1 MRKDYLN
8 TPKGTKDILLEECE
22 AQNWIEHRLAEC
34 FRGYGY
40 RQVVTPGVEYL
51 DVYADAPGNAGSE
64 HMFKLVDNEG
74 RILVL
79 RPDSTA
85 PIARLVASRLK
96 NSSKPVRLY
105 YNQKVYRQKSI
116 YSGRNIETSQMGVEL
131 IGAESIRA
139 DLEMIQL
146 AMEALESCGLTD
158 YRIELG
164 HGGLCELLISRL
176 EADEGTKEQL
186 RQWIKAKNYPALNDF
201 LDTLGQGRGAKA
213 IKALPGLFGGE
224 EVFRKAADALG
235 NGETKGI
242 IGYIRTLY
250 EVLQSFGMG
259 EKMILDLGFVNEND
273 YYTGIIFQAYIPGSG
288 EAVLLGGRYD
298 RLLERFG
305 EQQPAVGFG
314 VNVDVLAK
322 NRLDKSGQAQGRAP
336 DALVWGEP
344 GHEIESML
352 YAKALRQAPGAI
364 VENGLFD
371 SLASCKAYAA
381 AKGIGQVHVVGET
394 VEAVAVAAA
403 GEAAGA
409 VAEAGAGAEAVAG
422 TAMGAAAGVAAEA
435 VAGEAAGAGT
445 VAGEAVTGAVADA
458 VAGSGGTRL

>member
-1 MRKDYLN
+1 VSNKSYVSKHFNNKGWLPVVKKDYLN
-8 TPKGTKDILLEECE
+8 TPKGTRDVLLEECE
-22 AQNWIEHRLAEC
+22 AQNWIEARLTER
-34 FRGYGY
+34 FRSYGY
-40 RQVVTPGVEYL
+40 HQAVTPGVEYL

-146 AMEALESCGLTD
+146 ATEALESCGLTD

-201 LDTLGQGRGAKA
+201 LDTLGQGHDVQA
-213 IKALPGLFGGE
+213 IKALPGLFGSR
-224 EVFRKAADALG
+224 EVFQKASGVLG
-235 NGETKGI
+235 DEETKEI
-242 IGYIRTLY
+242 IDYIRTLF
-250 EVLQSFGMG
+250 EALQSFGME

-273 YYTGIIFQAYIPGSG
+273 YYTGVIFQAYIPGSG

-305 EQQPAVGFG
+305 EKLAAVGFG
-314 VNVDVLAK
+314 VNVDLLAK
-322 NRLDKSGQAQGRAP
+322 NRLDEGRQPPDKAP

-344 GHEIESML
+344 GYEIKSIL
-352 YAKALRQAPGAI
+352 YAKSLRLAPGAV
-364 VENGLFD
+364 VENGLCD
-371 SLASCKAYAA
+371 SLAQCRAYAA
-381 AKGIGQVHVVGET
+381 ARGISRIHAVGET
-394 VEAVAVAAA
+394 VTIYE
-403 GEAAGA
+403 
-409 VAEAGAGAEAVAG
+409 
-422 TAMGAAAGVAAEA
+422 
-435 VAGEAAGAGT
+435 
-445 VAGEAVTGAVADA
+445 VTG
-458 VAGSGGTRL
+458 